1 MQNVTLTSHPIK
13 LGEFHAGC
21 HPNAALDQPSI
32 QDLQHGLA
40 TGSVSQALID
50 SQ

>member
-1 MQNVTLTSHPIK
+1 MQDVTLTSHLIK
-13 LGEFHAGC
+13 LGDFHAGC
-21 HPNAALDQPSI
+21 HANAALDQPSI